1 MNEFKK
7 ALETKKEKK
16 TYKFKSYYTEY
27 IILYPLMIIVY
38 YWNKIFEIWENSLK
52 WNDKKTEKILA
63 YAFPKI
69 AEVNKEEGSIGRYI
83 RSWGVYVKEW
93 HVKWYHKDYCS
104 KYNQRIIT
112 YLIEQFEID
121 GFVKEVTVEDKEW
134 TYIKFTKK

>member
-1 MNEFKK
+1 MNGFKK

-63 YAFPKI
+63 YAFPKT
-69 AEVNKEEGSIGRYI
+69 AEVFLSI
-83 RSWGVYVKEW
+83 
-93 HVKWYHKDYCS
+93 
-104 KYNQRIIT
+104 
-112 YLIEQFEID
+112 
-121 GFVKEVTVEDKEW
+121 
-134 TYIKFTKK
+134 